1 MLVAVGRIFF
11 TAFSLFS
18 MWMASGF
25 GALFMN
31 GFTPVMFYIVPFI
44 LIGFYMLFSPFMAK
58 KAALKTIYIITDRR
72 AILFEGH
79 SPMTIRSYLP
89 NQLQNVY
96 RQENKNGLGNVMIN
110 LRSVRDS
117 ESGERTKSI
126 GFMNIRDPKGVEK
139 FLRELADINI

>member
-1 MLVAVGRIFF
+1 
-11 TAFSLFS
+11 
-18 MWMASGF
+18 
-25 GALFMN
+25 
-31 GFTPVMFYIVPFI
+31 
-44 LIGFYMLFSPFMAK
+44 MLFSPLMTK
-58 KAALKTIYIITDRR
+58 KATQKTVYIITDRR